1 MNISKTPQF
10 QSFQL
15 GQVKHITPKEAFAAM
30 DSDEAFI
37 IDVRE
42 LSETQGNY
50 IPHENV
56 FFQPLSL
63 INQKIPKLPKDVLLI
78 IACENGIRSVRVAE
92 LLEQKGF
99 TNVANLDG
107 GLTKWKEQGLI
118 FEFSDSVFSSCGC
131 GCSETDEN
139 SNSGCGS
146 GCGTGCC

>member
-15 GQVKHITPKEAFAAM
+15 GEVKHITPKDAFEAM

-56 FFQPLSL
+56 FFQPVSL
-63 INQKIPKLPKDVLLI
+63 INQKTPKLPKDILLI

-92 LLEQKGF
+92 FLEQQGF

-107 GLTKWKEQGLI
+107 GLTEWKEQGLI

-131 GCSETDEN
+131 GCNEKDEN
-139 SNSGCGS
+139 TDSGCGS